1 MNTDTVAD
9 QQQTMAPSA
18 PAQPTW
24 PSVPTIDTSAWIPDS
39 LGMWAAIVGAVIA
52 ALAAILVWFVGPAVL
67 TSYDTRLIKVIT
79 LTLVIITVVLTAV
92 AIMAGVSN

>member
-1 MNTDTVAD
+1 MNTDTIAD

-24 PSVPTIDTSAWIPDS
+24 PSVPTVDTSTWIPDS

-52 ALAAILVWFVGPAVL
+52 ALTAILVWFVGPVVL
-67 TSYDTRLIKVIT
+67 TSYDTRLIKVVT
-79 LTLVIITVVLTAV
+79 LTLVIITVVLTVV
-92 AIMAGVSN
+92 AIMAGVSD